1 MTIEARALL
10 GLPVCA
16 DGVRLG
22 TVGAV
27 WVDGSDGVLGIE
39 VNGTWNSATHYLPYA
54 ASRVIDGTVSTSS
67 LAVLASGP
75 TSFFA
80 EHGAKRLATTET
92 VGFARQECG

>member
-1 MTIEARALL
+1 LTIEARALL

-27 WVDGSDGVLGIE
+27 WVDGSDAVLGIE

-80 EHGAKRLATTET
+80 EHGAKRVVATER
-92 VGFARQECG
+92 VGFAKVEFG

>member
-39 VNGTWNSATHYLPYA
+39 VNGAWNSATHYLPYA

-80 EHGAKRLATTET
+80 EHGAKRVTATET
-92 VGFARQECG
+92 VGFANAERG

>member
-1 MTIEARALL
+1 
-10 GLPVCA
+10 VCA

-92 VGFARQECG
+92 VGFANAQGG

>member
-1 MTIEARALL
+1 LTVEAGALL

-39 VNGTWNSATHYLPYA
+39 VNGTWNSATHYLPFA

-80 EHGAKRLATTET
+80 EQGAKRVAATET
-92 VGFARQECG
+92 VGFGNVERG